1 MKNLPQNP
9 TYDYIRY
16 IGLGAAGI
24 IGAGISAVGSL
35 FSSGQSYKNQKK
47 LLNQQNQYNREM
59 ADLAYERDLDMWN
72 RQNAYN
78 SPTEQMERLKAA
90 GLNPNLLYGNGA
102 DAGNAGTPPSYSAPT
117 SEINRY
123 QGDFGIQDAANAVSN
138 GISQYIQTKL
148 GMANIDNIQS
158 NTALNNLRAIGQEIA
173 NAKDDY
179 TRSRLQE
186 VYDAQ
191 LRALDNQA
199 INAMAN
205 ARLADNRA
213 ITEEQS
219 RALQIDILK
228 QKFTQLEFVNS
239 LNPQQKE
246 LLAERIRNL
255 RLEGDIRQYEKE
267 IQRVLVESGV
277 NLRGGALERATNNLM
292 DMLTDG
298 NSYSVADWLKASG
311 IALIGAFSK

>member
-1 MKNLPQNP
+1 MKNFNKNP

-47 LLNQQNQYNREM
+47 LLDRQNAYNVQM
-59 ADLAYERDLDMWN
+59 ADTAYERDLDMWN

-78 SPTEQMERLKAA
+78 SPSEQIERLKAA
-90 GLNPNLLYGNGA
+90 GLNPNLMYGNGA
-102 DAGNAGTPPSYSAPT
+102 DAGNASTPPSYNAPQ
-117 SEINRY
+117 SDINRY

-138 GISQYIQTKL
+138 GINQYIQTKL
-148 GMANIDNIQS
+148 GMANINNIQS
-158 NTALNNLRAIGQEIA
+158 NTALNNLRAIGQEIS
-173 NAKDDY
+173 NAKDEI

-213 ITEEQS
+213 ITEEQT
-219 RALQIDILK
+219 RALQISILK
-228 QKFTQLEFVNS
+228 QKFQQLSFLNS

-246 LLAERIRNL
+246 HLAERIRNL
-255 RLEGDIRQYEKE
+255 KLQGDIREYERK
-267 IQRVLVESGV
+267 IQSVLVDSGV
-277 NLRGGALERATNNLM
+277 NLRGGALERATSHLM

-298 NSYSVADWLKASG
+298 DSHSVADWLKASG
-311 IALIGAFSK
+311 IAIISAFGK